1 MLPSP
6 DSVCLKNP
14 KEDEMSVIPL
24 SQEIQQQIVDS
35 LKVLQ
40 PYKIILFGSYAYGI
54 PRTDSDIDLVFI
66 ANEEGYKSFSER
78 IEIKMKIMRKL
89 DQLEQAV
96 DVLAYTKQEW
106 EDLQLKNSSFI
117 REINHKGVMLENVA

>member
-6 DSVCLKNP
+6 DCVCLKNP

>member
-66 ANEEGYKSFSER
+66 VNEEGYKSFSER

>member
-1 MLPSP
+1 
-6 DSVCLKNP
+6 
-14 KEDEMSVIPL
+14 MSVIPL

-66 ANEEGYKSFSER
+66 VNEEGYKSFSER